1 MRINSYPDRIVFI
14 FGVGIVGF
22 VILLSFLATITLKFI
37 AFAAIPWAFLAIY
50 LFRKYDIIY
59 ILTENK
65 FEIKFMGKTIV
76 LPFDDITCIEEI
88 SNYNNPKLEKK
99 YRIITNQQIR
109 RNVLII
115 QNKRFSEWL
124 KSHSDSFKIIK
135 RNVID

>member
-1 MRINSYPDRIVFI
+1 MRINSYPDRIVLV

-22 VILLSFLATITLKFI
+22 LILLSFLVTLTLKFI
-37 AFAAIPWAFLAIY
+37 AFAAIPWSFLVIY

-59 ILTENK
+59 ILTEDK
-65 FEIKFMGKTIV
+65 FVIKFMGKTIV

-99 YRIITNQQIR
+99 YRIITEEQIR
-109 RNVLII
+109 EYVLII

-124 KSHSDSFKIIK
+124 KSHSDSFKIVK
-135 RNVID
+135 RSVID